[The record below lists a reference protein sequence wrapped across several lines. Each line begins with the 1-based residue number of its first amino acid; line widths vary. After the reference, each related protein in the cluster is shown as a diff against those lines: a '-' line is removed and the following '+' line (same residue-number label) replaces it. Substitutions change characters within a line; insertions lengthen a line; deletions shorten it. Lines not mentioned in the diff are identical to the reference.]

1 MRFRGIPR
9 RIHGRPPWR
18 RSQRYTR
25 VIVAMPIVRQ
35 RLGRLVTLIASGA
48 LVVSALTP
56 SPYVIEQEGPAYDT
70 LGTVSTSE
78 GSTGRPVVEITGA
91 ATHPTSGSLYMLT
104 VNVVGSPAAQPTWVQ
119 TLVAWADPDRAVLP
133 MDLVYQPGTSAEEED
148 ARTEREMTASQ
159 QDAITAA
166 LDRLGYTD
174 PATAPQISIH
184 LDDVGGPSAGLMFAL
199 AIIDKLGTES
209 LTGGQSIAGTGTID
223 AQGAVGR
230 IGGIRQKILAA
241 RDRGAQWFLAPSGNC
256 DDLRGAI
263 PAQMTVLSVDTLDD
277 AVTALEQI
285 AVTKSA
291 DGLPQCER

>member
-1 MRFRGIPR
+1 
-9 RIHGRPPWR
+9 
-18 RSQRYTR
+18 
-25 VIVAMPIVRQ
+25 MPIVRQ
-35 RLGRLVTLIASGA
+35 RLGRLVTLIAGGA

>member
-1 MRFRGIPR
+1 
-9 RIHGRPPWR
+9 
-18 RSQRYTR
+18 
-25 VIVAMPIVRQ
+25 
-35 RLGRLVTLIASGA
+35 
-48 LVVSALTP
+48 
-56 SPYVIEQEGPAYDT
+56 
-70 LGTVSTSE
+70 
-78 GSTGRPVVEITGA
+78 
-91 ATHPTSGSLYMLT
+91 
-104 VNVVGSPAAQPTWVQ
+104 
-119 TLVAWADPDRAVLP
+119 
-133 MDLVYQPGTSAEEED
+133 
-148 ARTEREMTASQ
+148 
-159 QDAITAA
+159 
-166 LDRLGYTD
+166 
-174 PATAPQISIH
+174 
-184 LDDVGGPSAGLMFAL
+184 MFAL
-199 AIIDKLGTES
+199 AIIDKLGAES